1 MRLSARGST
10 CSWQDGIETGGE
22 ETGMVI
28 RELYIKNFGKFRE
41 RHFYLKDGV
50 QVISGENEFGKST
63 LHAFI
68 RAMLFGLERGRG
80 RAAAR
85 DAFTRYEP
93 WDDPGSYAG
102 VMRFTCGGRNFRLE
116 RSFARAAQRA
126 SLVCEDD
133 GEELSLEHGDLDMLL
148 GGMSAALFD
157 TTVSVGQLQARP
169 GQELYEALENR
180 AANYFETGCGEID
193 LAAAFR
199 RLKEKQRS
207 VEREVKEQEAAREKE
222 QERVRQE
229 CRYLERD
236 MRALQD
242 EYEEKRGR
250 LELLGD
256 PEETGAA
263 QDKGPQAGAAGH
275 KESVSGPGN
284 LIRMG
289 AVGVLAGAAGFLWSL
304 FLENAVHTLPSAPFA
319 GVSAAVAAV
328 GILLLAAGTAAAVKA
343 RRRGA
348 GAEDVRPGEKAEQ
361 RKTGGNGKSRAEG
374 NDKNQAEARRL
385 QGEMD
390 HIRSAWKEKEIRCA
404 NLREQCEECGD
415 SDALR
420 MLRRR
425 QQALALAEE
434 TLEKTAAEIGDQTAG
449 ILNRR
454 ASEIFAAFTD
464 RAYRS
469 LRMDGERHLSVW
481 DGVRNIPAERLSRG
495 TVEQIYLA
503 VRLAAA
509 DILLEEPVPVI
520 LDDVFAF
527 YDDKRLESALKWL
540 SCQGKQ
546 VIIFT
551 CHKREEE
558 IAKRV
563 VYS

>member
-1 MRLSARGST
+1 
-10 CSWQDGIETGGE
+10 
-22 ETGMVI
+22 MVI
-28 RELYIKNFGKFRE
+28 RELYIKNFGKFKE
-41 RHFYLKDGV
+41 RHFYLSDGV

-80 RAAAR
+80 RAAAK

-157 TTVSVGQLQARP
+157 STVSVGQLQARP

-180 AANYFETGCGEID
+180 AANYFETGSGEID

-199 RLKEKQRS
+199 LLKERQRS
-207 VEREVKEQEAAREKE
+207 VEREVREQEAAREKE
-222 QERVRQE
+222 QERVRLE
-229 CRYLERD
+229 CRYLEQD

-242 EYEEKRGR
+242 EYEEKRGQ
-250 LELLGD
+250 LEKLGN
-256 PEETGAA
+256 PEETEAA
-263 QDKGPQAGAAGH
+263 RDEGQQTGTAGR

-289 AVGVLAGAAGFLWSL
+289 AVGVLAGAVGFLWSL

-319 GVSAAVAAV
+319 GVSAVVTAV

-343 RRRGA
+343 RRSGA
-348 GAEDVRPGEKAEQ
+348 GAEDVRPGEKAVQ
-361 RKTGGNGKSRAEG
+361 RKTEGNGKSRAEG
-374 NDKNQAEARRL
+374 SDKNQAEARRI

-415 SDALR
+415 SDTLR
-420 MLRRR
+420 ILRRR
-425 QQALALAEE
+425 QQALALAAE
-434 TLEKTAAEIGDQTAG
+434 TLEKTAAEMGDQTAG

-454 ASEIFAAFTD
+454 VSEIFAAFTD
-464 RAYRS
+464 GAYQS

-509 DILLEEPVPVI
+509 DILLEEPVPLI

-540 SCQGKQ
+540 SSQEKQ

>member
-1 MRLSARGST
+1 
-10 CSWQDGIETGGE
+10 
-22 ETGMVI
+22 MVI

-180 AANYFETGCGEID
+180 AANYFETGSGEID

-434 TLEKTAAEIGDQTAG
+434 TLEKTAAEMGDQTAG

-464 RAYRS
+464 GAYRS

>member
-1 MRLSARGST
+1 
-10 CSWQDGIETGGE
+10 
-22 ETGMVI
+22 MVI

-169 GQELYEALENR
+169 GQELYEALEDR
-180 AANYFETGCGEID
+180 AANYFETGGGEID

-343 RRRGA
+343 KRRGA

-434 TLEKTAAEIGDQTAG
+434 TLEKTAAEMGDQTAG

-464 RAYRS
+464 GAYRS

>member
-1 MRLSARGST
+1 
-10 CSWQDGIETGGE
+10 
-22 ETGMVI
+22 MVI

-157 TTVSVGQLQARP
+157 TTVSVGQLQTRP

-180 AANYFETGCGEID
+180 AANYFETGSGEID

-263 QDKGPQAGAAGH
+263 QDKGPQAGAAGR

-434 TLEKTAAEIGDQTAG
+434 TLEKTAAEMGDQTAG

-464 RAYRS
+464 GAYRS

>member
-1 MRLSARGST
+1 
-10 CSWQDGIETGGE
+10 
-22 ETGMVI
+22 MVI

-157 TTVSVGQLQARP
+157 TTVSVGQLQIRP

-180 AANYFETGCGEID
+180 AANYFETGSGEID

-263 QDKGPQAGAAGH
+263 QDKGPQAGAAGR

-434 TLEKTAAEIGDQTAG
+434 TLEKTAAEMGDQTAG

-464 RAYRS
+464 GAYRS

>member
-1 MRLSARGST
+1 
-10 CSWQDGIETGGE
+10 
-22 ETGMVI
+22 MVI

-157 TTVSVGQLQARP
+157 TTVSVGQLQTRP

-180 AANYFETGCGEID
+180 AANYFETGSGEID

-263 QDKGPQAGAAGH
+263 QDKGPQAGAAGR

-434 TLEKTAAEIGDQTAG
+434 TLEKTAAEMGDQTAG

-464 RAYRS
+464 GAYRS

-509 DILLEEPVPVI
+509 DILLEELVPVI

>member
-1 MRLSARGST
+1 
-10 CSWQDGIETGGE
+10 
-22 ETGMVI
+22 MVI

-304 FLENAVHTLPSAPFA
+304 FLENAAHTLPSAPFA

-348 GAEDVRPGEKAEQ
+348 GAEDVRLREKAEQ

-434 TLEKTAAEIGDQTAG
+434 TLEKTAAEMGDQTAG

-464 RAYRS
+464 GAYRS